1 VRVPIAL
8 ALALLTACAA
18 RGSNTFVGD
27 DDVASP
33 ADRAPA
39 DAAPGLDA
47 LASDASDD
55 LARDLPSLDAMT
67 SPDTSLDDATPPA
80 DGPSPGD
87 AMSVYDVGGERTDAC
102 VMTPCA
108 PRPDGCGAREVCG
121 NGLDDNCN
129 GMSDEG
135 CPCIPGTV
143 QDCFLGPPGSRR
155 VGACRD
161 GSQRCLGTGEFG
173 NWSAC
178 GGGISPG
185 AETCDSL
192 DNDCNGCDD
201 DGLCCRAEITC
212 PAPGDVRVPDGLPF
226 ATYPLRGALFFIGEA
241 RSWRWQI
248 RGGPC
253 DALLPR
259 PTFTTSGLTG
269 RDASFT
275 PTLSGD
281 YTVTLTVVTAAG
293 TTLTCTFV
301 VHIAGPG
308 LRVELCWDT
317 STTVDLD
324 LYVHSPRNTGPWFDG
339 PGSPLTT
346 TNLNSC
352 NWSDCEAELRGTRG
366 RAEWGYARSP
376 IASCASG
383 PHGPEWRSL
392 VGNCPNP
399 RLDIDNNLVKATGVP
414 ENINVDVPREGDRFR
429 VMVQNFTGTAAR
441 PMVNIYCGGRLR
453 ATVGAAPDTLPSFTG
468 SSGATSVGAMWRALD
483 VVAHVDAAGMTTGCD
498 VTPLHPP
505 GAATGFFV
513 TRDDPSY

>member
-1 VRVPIAL
+1 MLPLVEPLARTLPLLVAL
-8 ALALLTACAA
+8 AACNA
-18 RGSNTFVGD
+18 RGVSFV
-27 DDVASP
+27 P
-33 ADRAPA
+33 KA
-39 DAAPGLDA
+39 DAADDLSSPDDVTHADVAPDRATPRDATSDEGLPGLDVA
-47 LASDASDD
+47 PRDVAGPPEASVGEDV
-55 LARDLPSLDAMT
+55 T
-67 SPDTSLDDATPPA
+67 
-80 DGPSPGD
+80 
-87 AMSVYDVGGERTDAC
+87 SVYDVGGERSDAC
-102 VMTPCA
+102 AMATCA
-108 PRPDGCGAREVCG
+108 PRPDGCGPRELCG

-135 CPCIPGTV
+135 CPCVPGTV
-143 QDCFLGPPGSRR
+143 QDCFLGPPGRRR

-161 GSQRCLGTGEFG
+161 GAQRCLGTGEFG

-178 GGGISPG
+178 GGGISPS
-185 AETCDSL
+185 AEVCDSL

-212 PAPGDVRVPDGLPF
+212 PAPGDARVPDGRPF
-226 ATYPLRGALFFIGEA
+226 AVYPLRGDLFYAGDA
-241 RSWRWQI
+241 RSWRWQV

-253 DALLPR
+253 DALLPT
-259 PTFTTSGLTG
+259 PTFTTRGLDG

-339 PGSPLTT
+339 VLSPLFTA
-346 TNLNSC
+346 NLNSC
-352 NWSDCEAELRGTRG
+352 NWSNCEAEIRGTRG
-366 RAEWGYARSP
+366 RSDWGFGRSP
-376 IASCASG
+376 IAACESG
-383 PHGPEWRSL
+383 PHGAEWRAL
-392 VGNCPNP
+392 VGACPNP

-414 ENINVDVPREGDRFR
+414 ENINVDAPREGDRFR

-441 PMVNIYCGGRLR
+441 PLVNVYCGGRLR
-453 ATVGAAPDTLPSFTG
+453 ATVGAAPDTLPDFTG
-468 SSGATSVGAMWRALD
+468 PPGASSIGAMWRALD
-483 VVAHVDAAGMTTGCD
+483 VVTHADAMGITTGCD

-505 GAATGFFV
+505 GRSAGFFV